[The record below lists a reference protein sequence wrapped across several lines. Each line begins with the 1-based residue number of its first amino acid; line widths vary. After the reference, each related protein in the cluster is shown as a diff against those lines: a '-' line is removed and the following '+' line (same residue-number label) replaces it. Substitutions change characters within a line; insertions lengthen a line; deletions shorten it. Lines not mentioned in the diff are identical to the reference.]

1 MISNVNVVLFTLIA
15 RLIKFLDD
23 SRIEKQ
29 VQELV
34 RFSPYQ
40 LEHFLQYCG
49 LTGENITRYQ
59 NRMKKVYIH
68 YLPQHI
74 RKRLYQDK
82 GRLVV
87 FYCEDEKK
95 RGGLVKVCYTR
106 SEFDRELACAHR
118 EGQAILRVRRDG
130 VPIIQHRTITQRF
143 ASPAAKLLDFIF
155 GFDCNKMEQLAQ
167 QCQLMLNM
175 SSYQLTKINS
185 LWSTDNILPWE
196 IVCLQTKE
204 QLEKEFQSK
213 EGTATIL
220 AIRMLPRLMV
230 FNWSV
235 ERKEGLAA
243 HNPRCIRSIYE
254 L

>member
-1 MISNVNVVLFTLIA
+1 MINNVNVVLFTLIA
-15 RLIKFLDD
+15 RVIKFLDD

-59 NRMKKVYIH
+59 KRMKKVYIL

-74 RKRLYQDK
+74 RKTLYQDE

-95 RGGLVKVCYTR
+95 RGGLAKVCYTR
-106 SEFDRELACAHR
+106 AEFVRELACARR
-118 EGQAILRVRRDG
+118 EGQPILKVRRDG
-130 VPIIQHRTITQRF
+130 VPVICHRAITQRF
-143 ASPAAKLLDFIF
+143 ASPAAKLIDFIF
-155 GFDCNKMEQLAQ
+155 GFDCSKMDQLTQ

-175 SSYQLTKINS
+175 SSYQLAIINS
-185 LWSTDNILPWE
+185 LWSTNNIQPWE
-196 IVCLQTKE
+196 IVCLQTK
-204 QLEKEFQSK
+204 KK
-213 EGTATIL
+213 TVG
-220 AIRMLPRLMV
+220 
-230 FNWSV
+230 
-235 ERKEGLAA
+235 ERV
-243 HNPRCIRSIYE
+243 
-254 L
+254 